1 MDNLVARI
9 YHEKQQEG
17 SMLCAQ
23 HALNA
28 LLQGNYFTAP
38 DLSEIAKELDTLEQ
52 SYDDDNHGTRSG
64 NMDDTGFFSVQV
76 LEKALEVW
84 GLLLSQLNILRP
96 AAHNSNN
103 SLSRWRS
110 EEMRPFQDHPESQ
123 LAFILNYEHHWYC
136 LRRFGNKYW
145 FNLNSLSP
153 RPEWISP
160 LYLGMAYPTIAGYSV
175 FVVRPIDPDNAAP
188 LPHTAVDDIAL
199 TVPEPGSAPQ
209 VAGSEAIDGMEDEDY
224 ELQAALHASLMGE
237 IEVDAPPPVIRPP
250 VPLPVTVE
258 DDEMDEDADPVAAS
272 MARNKRALEE
282 MRREQEYARRQMLF
296 AETGQDDTEDEM
308 LRQALRESGSDNNAP
323 AEHPASHLA
332 HAGRDRVY
340 DDDDADLQAA
350 LKASLEEAPAGWS
363 FAETPEPSR
372 QQPIFESAPPA
383 ALSAMTRSA
392 SSSSVDIE
400 ESEEQIPAV
409 EEVSVEEMRRRRL
422 AKFGG

>member
-84 GLLLSQLNILRP
+84 GLLLS
-96 AAHNSNN
+96 
-103 SLSRWRS
+103 RWRS
-110 EEMRPFQDHPESQ
+110 EEMRAFQDHPESQ

-136 LRRFGNKYW
+136 LRRFGTKHW

-160 LYLGMAYPTIAGYSV
+160 LYLGMVLQQAEADGYSV
-175 FVVRPIDPDNAAP
+175 FVVRSIDPDNAAP

-209 VAGSEAIDGMEDEDY
+209 VAGSEAIDDMEDEDY

-237 IEVDAPPPVIRPP
+237 SEVDAPPPVIRPP
-250 VPLPVTVE
+250 VPLPVAVE

-272 MARNKRALEE
+272 MARNKRALED

-296 AETGQDDTEDEM
+296 AETGQDDTEDEIF
-308 LRQALRESGSDNNAP
+308 RQALRESGSDNNAS
-323 AEHPASHLA
+323 AEHPAAHLA

-350 LKASLEEAPAGWS
+350 LKASLEEAPVGWS
-363 FAETPEPSR
+363 FPETPEPSR

-400 ESEEQIPAV
+400 ESEEQIPVV

-422 AKFGG
+422 AKFGS